1 MGDNYTRIGSY
12 NLAKFFFVNIL
23 IVLFSV
29 VAGENLTLLSIASV
43 IQLVLCINL
52 VYKSTKTLISL
63 GPIFIILIFLFHSG
77 YTYLLLWGRPLSM
90 ISSVSIP
97 SYIKAQIFTQLCLMS
112 ITLGYVNNY
121 KRIRLKKRVVNYDI
135 KLITRIVTLVFLISF
150 PVKAY
155 CSIIF
160 ETQVVYSDGYLAVFE
175 AYNTP
180 FLRLL
185 NLIQEFC
192 LPSFLLMMVLRKD
205 KKQFVSICFI
215 LVVLMLAAG
224 MFSGRRSVAIC
235 NLLAVFLMYFTVVKT
250 ISKKEILIYLSLA
263 FLMLT
268 ILPVINTMRSLQGDN
283 GAGISM
289 ELAKAAGDLNEDLEI
304 PFSSFFKEFGG
315 SVLSLYS
322 VMDLFSRL
330 GDFHYNMGLSYVLSP
345 FNAVPKVRM
354 WFDNIELYHNSL
366 FYVDFL
372 RSYPEYRHIQ
382 YGGSILG
389 ELYYNFGWFG
399 FLFIFFVGKFVAYVD
414 KLLSSLRNNNAVSLF
429 ALFVILS
436 LPRIIFWPRDY
447 YSSLYAGLY
456 LIFYI
461 FIFIFLRKKRQIS

>member
-23 IVLFSV
+23 IVLFSFA
-29 VAGENLTLLSIASV
+29 AGENLTLLSIASV
-43 IQLVLCINL
+43 IQLVLCVNL

-205 KKQFVSICFI
+205 KKQFVVCI
-215 LVVLMLAAG
+215 A
-224 MFSGRRSVAIC
+224 
-235 NLLAVFLMYFTVVKT
+235 
-250 ISKKEILIYLSLA
+250 
-263 FLMLT
+263 
-268 ILPVINTMRSLQGDN
+268 
-283 GAGISM
+283 
-289 ELAKAAGDLNEDLEI
+289 
-304 PFSSFFKEFGG
+304 
-315 SVLSLYS
+315 
-322 VMDLFSRL
+322 
-330 GDFHYNMGLSYVLSP
+330 
-345 FNAVPKVRM
+345 
-354 WFDNIELYHNSL
+354 
-366 FYVDFL
+366 
-372 RSYPEYRHIQ
+372 
-382 YGGSILG
+382 
-389 ELYYNFGWFG
+389 
-399 FLFIFFVGKFVAYVD
+399 
-414 KLLSSLRNNNAVSLF
+414 
-429 ALFVILS
+429 
-436 LPRIIFWPRDY
+436 RI
-447 YSSLYAGLY
+447 
-456 LIFYI
+456 
-461 FIFIFLRKKRQIS
+461 